1 LRELPKKLR
10 QFLKPKRLL
19 LKPTLVPVVFLLVF
33 FLVVGFFAITQETGD
48 ADNPNHGDSEGD
60 SLSLE
65 DEENALEPEFIPA
78 SPPRW
83 FRSNAGGMALEE
95 IPSRLGALRN
105 KYALVIDYVASDELD
120 SRLTPFYKD
129 EYIIEIRILYIERKE
144 SRKQWLF
151 RDESG
156 NTRVNAVFRLFEG
169 EGEVI
174 PDEPGEPALAGD
186 ETDIEIADTETA
198 ASTEAVNH
206 SELAL
211 ADTEAASS
219 LEDDGAD
226 TEAASAE
233 IASGEEA
240 AAEAADAAPGVKHP
254 EIRTPSGFIEVYNEK
269 SQIAMDYSLFVD
281 GAEILTEYVYN
292 GSALIRAETRTK
304 DPDGVEYRRTHTDTY
319 RYNRSYSL
327 RNVERVFH
335 ESSLEPVRLLFP
347 GRVLAYDKDF
357 LKEKLTLVSDFF
369 GSHLVDADYRIVYDT
384 DSKGR
389 VLGETLYNS
398 NNEVVWTMKNT
409 WVGDRITAILKI
421 EGEDRKLTEYD
432 YDASGNRI
440 AERDIRNG
448 ILERQVLINGAK
460 ETEELYLNG
469 VVVLR
474 AFWEDGRKISE
485 ERVRRR

>member
-1 LRELPKKLR
+1 LRELLKKLR
-10 QFLKPKRLL
+10 RFFTPKRLL
-19 LKPTLVPVVFLLVF
+19 LKPALIPVVFLLVF
-33 FLVVGFFAITQETGD
+33 FLAAGFFAITQETGN
-48 ADNPNHGDSEGD
+48 ADNPKHGDSEGD

-65 DEENALEPEFIPA
+65 DEEKGIEPELIPA

-105 KYALVIDYVASDELD
+105 KYALVIDYVAPDELD
-120 SRLTPFYKD
+120 PRLAPFYKD

-151 RDESG
+151 RDEAG
-156 NTRVNAVFRLFEG
+156 NTRVNAVFRLIEG

-174 PDEPGEPALAGD
+174 PDEPEPGEPILAGD
-186 ETDIEIADTETA
+186 ETDIEIADTEGA
-198 ASTEAVNH
+198 PS
-206 SELAL
+206 
-211 ADTEAASS
+211 
-219 LEDDGAD
+219 GAD
-226 TEAASAE
+226 TEEASTE
-233 IASGEEA
+233 ISSGEEA
-240 AAEAADAAPGVKHP
+240 VAEAADAAPGAKHP

-269 SQIAMDYSLFVD
+269 SQIVMDYSLFVD
-281 GAEILTEYVYN
+281 GAEILTEYVYKE
-292 GSALIRAETRTK
+292 SALIRAETRTK
-304 DPDGVEYRRTHTDTY
+304 DPDAVEYRKTHTDTY

-335 ESSLEPVRLLFP
+335 ESSLEPVRLVFP
-347 GRVLAYDKDF
+347 GRVLAYEKDF

-389 VLGETLYNS
+389 VLGETLYNG

-421 EGEDRKLTEYD
+421 EGEERKLTEYD
-432 YDASGNRI
+432 YDASGKRI

-460 ETEELYLNG
+460 ETEELYLDG